1 MSAASNPP
9 MPNPRQSNGFL
20 VTVSLPSML
29 VASRLRRGDVF
40 ALPENP
46 NKALKVETIAPHP
59 ELSSR
64 LIIIPTDETAQFTL
78 HADEPV
84 QPVSM
89 PRTIQVTCQL
99 CGTDTMTDL
108 DLVAQGEP
116 KTWVCNRH

>member
-20 VTVSLPSML
+20 VTVSLPSL
-29 VASRLRRGDVF
+29 VIAARLRRGDVF

-46 NKALKVETIAPHP
+46 TEQLKIETIASHP

-64 LIIIPTDETAQFTL
+64 LIITSTDKTVQLTL
-78 HADEPV
+78 HVDEPV
-84 QPVSM
+84 QPVHM
-89 PRTIQVTCQL
+89 PRTVQVTCQL
-99 CGTDTMTDL
+99 CGTSTTTDL

-116 KTWVCNRH
+116 KAWVCNRH